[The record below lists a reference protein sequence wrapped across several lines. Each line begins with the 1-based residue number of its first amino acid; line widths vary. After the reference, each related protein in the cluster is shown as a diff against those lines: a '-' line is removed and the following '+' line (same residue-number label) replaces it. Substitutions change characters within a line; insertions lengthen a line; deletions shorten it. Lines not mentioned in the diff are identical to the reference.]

1 MRRFSHCVGVRGRGP
16 RSEPLAVVPFHDVK
30 QPRKLSLLMVRSAA
44 RRVSNHEGTQVDP
57 GPPILRDGPSGLLW
71 MRRCWQSRDA
81 TQCSLLRSR
90 AAFVRR
96 GSSPFLRIHPPKEG
110 VAERRQAHSS
120 LLCRACEARRPRERN
135 AGRPVATGTPSRR
148 SVVAIFGRGPVLPPP
163 AVAPEPMSTCPRQTL
178 RSDGRGPG
186 PPALRFAP
194 QSRDAT
200 PRSIVR
206 IVSGG
211 RPLTSEDENLYSITS
226 LRSQ

>member
-71 MRRCWQSRDA
+71 MRRCWQSRDVK
-81 TQCSLLRSR
+81 QQSSS
-90 AAFVRR
+90 FPRR
-96 GSSPFLRIHPPKEG
+96 VCAPGSSFLFASTPRNEG

-148 SVVAIFGRGPVLPPP
+148 SVVAVFGRGPVLPPP
-163 AVAPEPMSTCPRQTL
+163 AVAPEPASDLPASAST
-178 RSDGRGPG
+178 
-186 PPALRFAP
+186 A
-194 QSRDAT
+194 
-200 PRSIVR
+200 
-206 IVSGG
+206 
-211 RPLTSEDENLYSITS
+211 
-226 LRSQ
+226 